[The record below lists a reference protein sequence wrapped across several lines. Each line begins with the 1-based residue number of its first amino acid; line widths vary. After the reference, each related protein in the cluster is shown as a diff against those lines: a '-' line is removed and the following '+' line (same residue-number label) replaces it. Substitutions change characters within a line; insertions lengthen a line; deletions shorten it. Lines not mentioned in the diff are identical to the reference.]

1 MPASEKQTKL
11 TKSYVETLVKKISKV
26 LIAKGVTGTNQLKND
41 LKGVLIIEKDDK
53 MKVRYNHINGT
64 MIKEVLKHIPK
75 EHTEVVTK
83 IMEVFRDLLNTKP
96 TRLLSAYMNFSIEYG
111 KRPDMAKLPMI
122 ERAPHIKE
130 AWEKLSDAKKKTY
143 EPSAS
148 QKKAYDDK
156 NAIFNKKLKDFKS

>member
-1 MPASEKQTKL
+1 MCS
-11 TKSYVETLVKKISKV
+11 S
-26 LIAKGVTGTNQLKND
+26 D
-41 LKGVLIIEKDDK
+41 L
-53 MKVRYNHINGT
+53 
-64 MIKEVLKHIPK
+64 MIRRPPRSTRDPHSFPTRRSSDL
-75 EHTEVVTK
+75 HTEVVTK